1 LNIDRKNIM
10 GRLSTLLAVYTLLFF
25 FLGGVTACAPAL
37 SKKVREEAGE
47 PVPFET
53 LLKRTDGFKGRM
65 VIVGG
70 YILET
75 INETD
80 GSLITVL
87 QAPLDSQNRPKSSD
101 LSEGRFMVSTSDF
114 LDPVVYSNERR
125 ITVGGKVI
133 GSQERQLGN
142 LTYAYPVIEA
152 IEIHLWSKEGEYIGP
167 YYPYYDPWYY
177 PRYRR
182 PHLYRYPY
190 W

>member
-1 LNIDRKNIM
+1 M
-10 GRLSTLLAVYTLLFF
+10 GRLHILVIGLILSF
-25 FLGGVTACAPAL
+25 FLLGGFTACAPAI

-47 PVPFET
+47 PVPFEA
-53 LLKRTDGFKGRM
+53 LLKQTDGYKGRV

-75 INETD
+75 VNETD
-80 GSLITVL
+80 GSQITVL

-101 LSEGRFMVSTSDF
+101 LSEGRFMVSSSEF
-114 LDPVVYSNERR
+114 LDPVIYGKERR

-133 GSQERQLGN
+133 GNQERKLGN
-142 LTYAYPVIEA
+142 LNPVIEA
-152 IEIHLWSKEGEYIGP
+152 MEIHLWSKEGEYIGP

-182 PHLYRYPY
+182 PYRYRHPY

>member
-1 LNIDRKNIM
+1 M
-10 GRLSTLLAVYTLLFF
+10 GRFSVSWTVYLLLFLL
-25 FLGGVTACAPAL
+25 LGGFTACAPAI

-53 LLKRTDGFKGRM
+53 LLQRTDGFKGRV

-80 GSLITVL
+80 GSRITVL
-87 QAPLDSQNRPKSSD
+87 QAPLDSQNRPRSSD
-101 LSEGRFMVSTSDF
+101 LSEGRFMVASGDF
-114 LDPVVYSNERR
+114 LDPVVYSKERR

-133 GSQERQLGN
+133 GSQERKLGN

-152 IEIHLWSKEGEYIGP
+152 MEIHLWSKEGEYIGP

-177 PRYRR
+177 PWYRR
-182 PHLYRYPY
+182 PYLYRYPY

>member
-1 LNIDRKNIM
+1 M
-10 GRLSTLLAVYTLLFF
+10 GRFSVSLGVHILLFLL
-25 FLGGVTACAPAL
+25 LGGFTACAPVL

-47 PVPFET
+47 PIPFEA
-53 LLKRTDGFKGRM
+53 LLKRADGFKGRV

-101 LSEGRFMVSTSDF
+101 LSEGRFMVATSDF

-182 PHLYRYPY
+182 PYLYRYPY

>member
-1 LNIDRKNIM
+1 M
-10 GRLSTLLAVYTLLFF
+10 GRLSMSSAVYILLFLL
-25 FLGGVTACAPAL
+25 LGGSTGCAPAI

-47 PVPFET
+47 PVPFEA
-53 LLKRTDGFKGRM
+53 LLKHTDDYKGRV

-75 INETD
+75 VNETD
-80 GSLITVL
+80 GSQITVL

-101 LSEGRFMVSTSDF
+101 LSEGRFMVSSSEF
-114 LDPVVYSNERR
+114 LDPAIYSKERR

-133 GSQERQLGN
+133 GNLERKLGN
-142 LTYAYPVIEA
+142 LTYVYPVIEA
-152 IEIHLWSKEGEYIGP
+152 MEIHLWSKEGEYIGP
-167 YYPYYDPWYY
+167 YYPYYDPWYH

-182 PHLYRYPY
+182 PYRYRYPY

>member
-1 LNIDRKNIM
+1 M
-10 GRLSTLLAVYTLLFF
+10 GRFSASWTVYLLLFLL
-25 FLGGVTACAPAL
+25 LGGFTACAPAI

-53 LLKRTDGFKGRM
+53 LLQRTDSFKGRV

-80 GSLITVL
+80 SSRITVL
-87 QAPLDSQNRPKSSD
+87 QAPLDSQNRPRSSD
-101 LSEGRFMVSTSDF
+101 LSEGRFMVSSSEF
-114 LDPVVYSNERR
+114 LDPVIYSRERR
-125 ITVGGKVI
+125 LTVGGKVV
-133 GSQERQLGN
+133 GSQERKLGN
-142 LTYAYPVIEA
+142 LTYRYPVIEA

-177 PRYRR
+177 PWYRR
-182 PHLYRYPY
+182 PYLYRYPY

>member
-1 LNIDRKNIM
+1 M
-10 GRLSTLLAVYTLLFF
+10 GRFSASWTVYLLLFLL
-25 FLGGVTACAPAL
+25 LGGFTACAPAI

-53 LLKRTDGFKGRM
+53 LLQRTDGFKGRV

-80 GSLITVL
+80 SSRIAVL

-101 LSEGRFMVSTSDF
+101 LSEGRFMVTSSKF
-114 LDPVVYSNERR
+114 LDPVVYSKERR

-133 GSQERQLGN
+133 GSQERKLGN

-152 IEIHLWSKEGEYIGP
+152 MEIHLWSKEGKNIEP
-167 YYPYYDPWYY
+167 YCPYYDPWYY
-177 PRYRR
+177 PWYRR
-182 PHLYRYPY
+182 PYLYRYPY